1 MTVPVMT
8 GVNAAPY
15 RAPLPLPPPPRP
27 PLGGW
32 IAGAVLCAA
41 LAAFTTHKLAVM
53 SRLRGEADGAPR
65 RFLTLQREA
74 RRFNAHQAVYHL
86 YDPDAPERA
95 PWEIQLTS
103 AQVSRYRYGDTIA
116 VRCLDDARECF
127 VHDSVYI
134 DDGNMAFDHRLR
146 VMELGGLLVCA
157 SVVARRVR
165 SWRAARRAH
174 RWNVAAA

>member
-1 MTVPVMT
+1 MMVPVTT
-8 GVNAAPY
+8 GSSAAPY
-15 RAPLPLPPPPRP
+15 RAPPPLPPPPRP

-32 IAGAVLCAA
+32 IAGAALCAM

-53 SRLRGEADGAPR
+53 TRLRGEADGAPR

-74 RRFNAHQAVYHL
+74 RRFHAHQAVYHL
-86 YDPDAPERA
+86 YDANAPERA

-103 AQVSRYRYGDTIA
+103 AQVSRYRYGDAVA

-134 DDGNMAFDHRLR
+134 DDGNMAFDRHLR
-146 VMELGGLLVCA
+146 VLELGGLFVCA
-157 SVVARRVR
+157 MVVTRRLW
-165 SWRAARRAH
+165 SWRATRRAH
-174 RWNVAAA
+174 RGNVVSA